1 VTTGRDIKA
10 AFQGERGAFSEEAAR
25 RILGREVQVMPRH
38 SFDEMFQAVVSG
50 AADCA
55 LAPIENTL
63 AGSVIRNYDLLLEN
77 DLTIVG
83 EVVLRVVHNLIAP
96 PGVAM
101 ADVRRVYS
109 HPVALA
115 QCERFFGAHPQFEV
129 VPAYDTAGSVKMI
142 MESGKRDEAAIAGA
156 SAAEA
161 YGAQILLAGIESN
174 AQNFTRFFL
183 LVPPDRASE
192 LGSPAARAQD
202 QASSSASAP
211 ARRPCTARWPP
222 SPARH
227 RHCPR
232 SSPPPSG
239 GPPLG
244 VRFYLDFMAT
254 APPPGAAADWPTR
267 GWAVGGGTLSRR
279 IYRSYSWAVGI
290 APSPQGPVPRRRT
303 GLAVVNKRRMLSIDL
318 QGKRAL
324 VAGVADDGGLGFAIA
339 HALAEAGASI
349 CLGTWPPALGIF
361 RTMLE
366 RGSSTNHSSC
376 RTGASWSSS
385 ASTRWTPSS
394 TPPPRCRPRC
404 ARTSATASWAT
415 SASRGWPTACAPTSV
430 TGRWTSSCTAWATP
444 PR

>member
-1 VTTGRDIKA
+1 MTTGRDIKA

-183 LVPPDRASE
+183 LVRPDRASE
-192 LGSPAARAQD
+192 L
-202 QASSSASAP
+202 AP
-211 ARRPCTARWPP
+211 LT
-222 SPARH
+222 
-227 RHCPR
+227 
-232 SSPPPSG
+232 G
-239 GPPLG
+239 GPERKTSIVFRIGNRPGALYRSLAAFAQHG
-244 VRFYLDFMAT
+244 IDLTKIESRPIEGRPWEYSFYLDFIGDRT
-254 APPPGAAADWPTR
+254 SPP
-267 GWAVGGGTLSRR
+267 V
-279 IYRSYSWAVGI
+279 
-290 APSPQGPVPRRRT
+290 QQ
-303 GLAVVNKRRMLSIDL
+303 GLAHL
-318 QGKRAL
+318 A
-324 VAGVADDGGLGFAIA
+324 A
-339 HALAEAGASI
+339 HAENLRILGSYPRAEA
-349 CLGTWPPALGIF
+349 L
-361 RTMLE
+361 
-366 RGSSTNHSSC
+366 
-376 RTGASWSSS
+376 
-385 ASTRWTPSS
+385 TP
-394 TPPPRCRPRC
+394 
-404 ARTSATASWAT
+404 
-415 SASRGWPTACAPTSV
+415 
-430 TGRWTSSCTAWATP
+430 
-444 PR
+444 